1 MGVICVYSYIVRRT
15 MSASIHNRKNIMGDD
30 MQAGAIWFPVIIII
44 MTMIMIITIMQN
56 NNRDGM
62 QEWKNENRMW
72 KKKKS
77 AS

>member
-1 MGVICVYSYIVRRT
+1 

-62 QEWKNENRMW
+62 QE
-72 KKKKS
+72 
-77 AS
+77 